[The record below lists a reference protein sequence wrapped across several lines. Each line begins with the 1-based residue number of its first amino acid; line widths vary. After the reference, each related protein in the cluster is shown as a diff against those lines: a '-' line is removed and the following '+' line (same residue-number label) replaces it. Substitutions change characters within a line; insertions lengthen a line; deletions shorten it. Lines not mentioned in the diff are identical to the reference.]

1 MSLVLSGKTDQDLK
15 DILIDLMAEVPG
27 ENKKIFAKVTKTA
40 GDTFIY
46 LGTTEF
52 DGQTILFEAK
62 AWKPFSSEKPVY
74 KFSIVPLN
82 TYTYDHSRELE
93 NVFGNLANLKDDY
106 SMTNET
112 RKKLVKYDAY
122 DNQKHAD
129 DAYEYSFFYHKF
141 TDIETP
147 RVHEFVDALFDT
159 KVDIK
164 EYPIKSSKNNINLAD
179 LTPAEIKRA
188 EQAGPEIELD
198 HNLTPEQEDAFV
210 KKATDAFLH
219 DVAKVQQRL
228 PEKSTGHFFDCN
240 YFFEDEDDDD
250 TSLYGP
256 ILYAGKDY
264 IPAIEFTDTVSDNH
278 ECQVNLYD
286 KNEKQI
292 GTDKIRIL
300 CDTYELHYG
309 LLKTAEKEN
318 KDLIAKLNKRYNDD
332 DFTILD
338 DANVKAEIDKI
349 FYIDLNN
356 FSD

>member
-15 DILIDLMAEVPG
+15 DILIDLMAKVPG
-27 ENKKIFAKVTKTA
+27 KNKKIFAKVTKT
-40 GDTFIY
+40 DDDFFY

-52 DGQTILFEAK
+52 DGQTVLFEAN
-62 AWKPFSSEKPVY
+62 AWKFHLSGKPAY
-74 KFSIVPLN
+74 SFRIVPLD
-82 TYTYDHSRELE
+82 TYSYENSRELE
-93 NVFGNLANLKDDY
+93 NVFGNLNNLKNDY
-106 SMTNET
+106 TMTNET
-112 RKKLVKYDAY
+112 RKKLVKYNAY
-122 DNQKHAD
+122 DSQKYAD
-129 DAYEYSFFYHKF
+129 DGNEYSFFYHKF
-141 TDIETP
+141 TNIETP
-147 RVHEFVDALFDT
+147 RVHEFVYALT
-159 KVDIK
+159 DIEADME
-164 EYPIKSSKNNINLAD
+164 EYQIKSSKDNINLTD

-188 EQAGPEIELD
+188 EQTGPEIELE
-198 HNLTPEQEDAFV
+198 HNLTPEQEDTFV
-210 KKATDAFLH
+210 KKVTAIFLH

-228 PEKSTGHFFDCN
+228 PEKSKSHFFDCN
-240 YFFEDEDDDD
+240 CFFEDEDDDD

-278 ECQVNLYD
+278 ECQVSLYD

-292 GTDKIRIL
+292 GADKIRIL

-332 DFTILD
+332 DLAIFN
-338 DANVKAEIDKI
+338 DAKIKAEVDKI
-349 FYIDLNN
+349 FHIDLNN

>member
-15 DILIDLMAEVPG
+15 DILIDLMAKVPG
-27 ENKKIFAKVTKTA
+27 KNKKIFAKVTKT
-40 GDTFIY
+40 DDDFIY

-52 DGQTILFEAK
+52 DGQTILFEVN
-62 AWKPFSSEKPVY
+62 AWKPCSSEKPVY
-74 KFSIVPLN
+74 KFRIIPLD
-82 TYTYDHSRELE
+82 TYDYDNNRELE
-93 NVFGNLANLKDDY
+93 NVFGNLINLKDDY
-106 SMTNET
+106 LMTDET
-112 RKKLVKYDAY
+112 RKKLVKYNAY

-129 DAYEYSFFYHKF
+129 DANEYSFFYHRF

-147 RVHEFVDALFDT
+147 RVHEFVDVLFDT
-159 KVDIK
+159 KADIE
-164 EYPIKSSKNNINLAD
+164 EYQVKSSNDNINLTD

-188 EQAGPEIELD
+188 EQPGPEIELN

-210 KKATDAFLH
+210 KKATDVFLH

-228 PEKSTGHFFDCN
+228 PEKPVSHFFDCN
-240 YFFEDEDDDD
+240 CFFEDEDDDD

-256 ILYAGKDY
+256 ILYKGKGY

-278 ECQVNLYD
+278 ECQVNLYA

-332 DFTILD
+332 DLAISR
-338 DANVKAEIDKI
+338 DAKVNAEIEKI